1 MTLRLARALHTP
13 EDALASIR
21 WGALLHDSG
30 KCGVPDAILLKG
42 RALSEK
48 ERASL
53 RKHPEYAYDLFCCT
67 DALQAAI
74 EIPYCH
80 HERWDGTGYP
90 RGLKG
95 ADIPLAARIFAVVD
109 AWDILTSA
117 PPCGKGWT
125 RAFSR
130 QQILAQAGKRFDPE
144 VVKAFDALLMP
155 EDMEEDAASEISA
168 AEAGHTAHIDH
179 RHSHRLAHFSMSSR
193 GAKLHFISAFMLIS
207 IIPALAFFYLAMR
220 GFVGSPIGW
229 AMLVPLA
236 ATVALLMTLGYGIL
250 AKYPASVIRLRHW
263 AEGLAKGDMLLRI
276 ELPSDEDDLAA
287 IERCLHQAV
296 RQSQQRIHTL
306 ERQTEALL
314 VAERQRVAIEG
325 LGAACHHLG
334 QPATRIFMALHMI
347 RLANTSPQ
355 ITPLLDQCQQATESM
370 AEILQKLQHI
380 AKYRTEPYLVS
391 AEGSLAEDNQ
401 LLNGTGNGVQAYVA
415 CQAAV
420 SAHAYAPGTTNWIPH
435 FGTNSTPDDY
445 AIYPPTGVNYFNGIT
460 SGGNEANFFN
470 VHDFALRWWVTDQRW
485 KPDIG
490 YSYWQTNYWEG
501 STQLHYTNDTYKI
514 FAFCV
519 QSHSLAM
526 GATPGVL
533 SSSADLS
540 TVWTG
545 DSFGKGI
552 YSEKCW
558 HSGEFYFSTVEQ
570 SGWWA
575 TLKSKLGL

>member
-1 MTLRLARALHTP
+1 MGKILIADDNPRDRELFGSALAAEGYEICHAKTGAQALQLASQNVPDLILLDETLPDMDGLEVCRHLRLDPLLAELPIILLETGAEHHEAYLSGLEAGADSVLFKPLDMRELRARAKTILRLNRYRKLVNERTTNECARVERETSYESVLEGWARALELRGIEPEGHIQRVTGMTLRLARALHVP

-48 ERASL
+48 ERTSL

-80 HERWDGTGYP
+80 HERWDGAGYP

-125 RAFSR
+125 RAFAR
-130 QQILAQAGKRFDPE
+130 QQILAQAEKRFDPE

-155 EDMEEDAASEISA
+155 EDMEENAASEIPA

-179 RHSHRLAHFSMSSR
+179 RHLHRFAHFSMSSR
-193 GAKLHFISAFMLIS
+193 GVKLHFISAFLLIS
-207 IIPALAFFYLAMR
+207 IIPALAFLYLAMR
-220 GFVGSPIGW
+220 GFVGSSIGW

-334 QPATRIFMALHMI
+334 QPATRISMALHMI

-355 ITPLLDQCQQATESM
+355 IIPLLDQCQQATESM
-370 AEILQKLQHI
+370 SEILQKLQHI
-380 AKYRTEPYLVS
+380 ASYRTEPYLVS
-391 AEGSLAEDNQ
+391 AEGSPVEDNRQ
-401 LLNGTGNGVQAYVA
+401 
-415 CQAAV
+415 
-420 SAHAYAPGTTNWIPH
+420 I
-435 FGTNSTPDDY
+435 
-445 AIYPPTGVNYFNGIT
+445 
-460 SGGNEANFFN
+460 
-470 VHDFALRWWVTDQRW
+470 
-485 KPDIG
+485 
-490 YSYWQTNYWEG
+490 
-501 STQLHYTNDTYKI
+501 
-514 FAFCV
+514 
-519 QSHSLAM
+519 
-526 GATPGVL
+526 
-533 SSSADLS
+533 
-540 TVWTG
+540 
-545 DSFGKGI
+545 
-552 YSEKCW
+552 
-558 HSGEFYFSTVEQ
+558 
-570 SGWWA
+570 
-575 TLKSKLGL
+575 LKL

>member
-1 MTLRLARALHTP
+1 MGKILIADDNPRDRELFGSALAEEGYEICHAKTGAQALQLASQNIPDLILLDETLPDMNGLEVCRHLRLDPLLAEVPIILLMTGEEHHESYLIGLEAGADSVLFKPLDMRELRARAKTILRLNRYRKLVNERTTNECARVERETSYESVLEGWARALELRGIEPVGHIQRVTGMTLRLARALHVP

-30 KCGVPDAILLKG
+30 KGGVSDTILLKG
-42 RALSEK
+42 RARSEK
-48 ERASL
+48 ERATL

-95 ADIPLAARIFAVVD
+95 ADTPLAARIFSVAD

-125 RAFSR
+125 KAFAR
-130 QQILAQAGKRFDPE
+130 QQILAQAEKRFDPE
-144 VVKAFDALLMP
+144 VVKTFDAILAP
-155 EDMEEDAASEISA
+155 EDMEEDAASEETSTAEVGRA
-168 AEAGHTAHIDH
+168 AHTNHL
-179 RHSHRLAHFSMSSR
+179 HSRRFAHFSMSSR

-207 IIPALAFFYLAMR
+207 IIPALAFLYLAMR

-229 AMLVPLA
+229 ATLVPLA

-263 AEGLAKGDMLLRI
+263 AEGLAKGDMPMRI

-287 IERCLHQAV
+287 IERCLRNVV

-306 ERQTEALL
+306 EQQTEALL

-334 QPATRIFMALHMI
+334 QPATRLSMTLHMI

-370 AEILQKLQHI
+370 SAILQKLQNI

-391 AEGSLAEDNQ
+391 SESSPGEDNQ
-401 LLNGTGNGVQAYVA
+401 Q
-415 CQAAV
+415 
-420 SAHAYAPGTTNWIPH
+420 I
-435 FGTNSTPDDY
+435 
-445 AIYPPTGVNYFNGIT
+445 
-460 SGGNEANFFN
+460 
-470 VHDFALRWWVTDQRW
+470 
-485 KPDIG
+485 
-490 YSYWQTNYWEG
+490 
-501 STQLHYTNDTYKI
+501 
-514 FAFCV
+514 
-519 QSHSLAM
+519 
-526 GATPGVL
+526 
-533 SSSADLS
+533 
-540 TVWTG
+540 
-545 DSFGKGI
+545 
-552 YSEKCW
+552 
-558 HSGEFYFSTVEQ
+558 
-570 SGWWA
+570 
-575 TLKSKLGL
+575 LKF